1 MSEAPKAE
9 KKPGGKKK
17 LLIPLLAVLLLGAG
31 AGGWFSG
38 FIPKLMGKEHVA
50 EHGEHGEHAEKGEGG
65 AKAEAARAPV
75 FMDLPDIVA
84 NLNTGARRAT
94 YVKLKAKLEL
104 TKPEDQ
110 PVLMAAM
117 PRVLDLFQGYLREM
131 RPEELRGTA
140 GTYRLREELLA
151 RTNLAAPPAKVVA
164 VLFTEMIVQ

>member
-1 MSEAPKAE
+1 MSEGPATEVKAS
-9 KKPGGKKK
+9 GKKK
-17 LLIPLLAVLLLGAG
+17 LLIPIVAVLLLLGAG

-38 FIPKLMGKEHVA
+38 VIPKMLGKGA
-50 EHGEHGEHAEKGEGG
+50 AAEHAEGANAEMAAAAG
-65 AKAEAARAPV
+65 AKSPI

-84 NLNTGARRAT
+84 NLNTGSRRVS

-104 TKPEDQ
+104 SRTEDQ
-110 PVLMAAM
+110 AALTAAM

-140 GTYRLREELLA
+140 GTYRLREELLS
-151 RTNLAAPPAKVVA
+151 RTNFAAPPAHVVA

>member
-1 MSEAPKAE
+1 MSEAPKPE
-9 KKPGGKKK
+9 KKSGGKK
-17 LLIPLLAVLLLGAG
+17 LLIPLVAVALLAAG

-38 FIPKLMGKEHVA
+38 LIPKVLGKEHVP
-50 EHGEHGEHAEKGEGG
+50 EHTE
-65 AKAEAARAPV
+65 KAEADAKPEAAKAPV

-84 NLNTGARRAT
+84 NLNTGNRRAS

-104 TKPEDQ
+104 SKAEDQ
-110 PVLMAAM
+110 VALTAAL

-151 RTNLAAPPAKVVA
+151 RTNLAAPPARVTA
-164 VLFTEMIVQ
+164 VLFTELIVQ

>member
-1 MSEAPKAE
+1 MSEAPKPE
-9 KKPGGKKK
+9 KKSGGKKK
-17 LLIPLLAVLLLGAG
+17 LLIPLLAVLVLAAG

-38 FIPKLMGKEHVA
+38 IIPKVLGKEHAPERA
-50 EHGEHGEHAEKGEGG
+50 ERAENTEKAQDG
-65 AKAEAARAPV
+65 KAEAARAPI

-84 NLNTGARRAT
+84 NLNTGSRRAA

-110 PVLMAAM
+110 PVLTAAM

-151 RTNLAAPPAKVVA
+151 RTNLAAPPARVVA

>member
-1 MSEAPKAE
+1 MSEAPKPE

-17 LLIPLLAVLLLGAG
+17 LLIPLLAVLLIAGG

-38 FIPKLMGKEHVA
+38 VIPKVLGKEQA
-50 EHGEHGEHAEKGEGG
+50 PEHA
-65 AKAEAARAPV
+65 AKADAAEAHAPI

-84 NLNTGARRAT
+84 NLNTGSRRAS
-94 YVKLKAKLEL
+94 YIKLKAKLEL
-104 TKPEDQ
+104 SKAEDQ
-110 PVLMAAM
+110 PVLTAAM

-131 RPEELRGTA
+131 RPDELRGSG

-151 RTNLAAPPAKVVA
+151 RTNLAAPPARVVA

>member
-1 MSEAPKAE
+1 MSEAPKPE
-9 KKPGGKKK
+9 KKSGGKKK
-17 LLIPLLAVLLLGAG
+17 LLIPLLAALVLAAG

-38 FIPKLMGKEHVA
+38 IIPKVLGKEHA
-50 EHGEHGEHAEKGEGG
+50 PEHAERAENTEKAQDG
-65 AKAEAARAPV
+65 KAEAARAPI

-84 NLNTGARRAT
+84 NLNTGNRRAA

-110 PVLMAAM
+110 PVLTAAK
-117 PRVLDLFQGYLREM
+117 PPVGVRFEGSLRGLV
-131 RPEELRGTA
+131 RRELRGTA

-151 RTNLAAPPAKVVA
+151 RTNLAAPPARVVA